1 MRYSNITTNGGGRY
15 SNDSVPDS
23 NLPDWVDGNPDISEL
38 PGGTFENIARNV
50 AQNQWLIV
58 QAILGGAEFLVDSLA
73 WKFSPTTDPL
83 LIPLDSRDQR
93 AESIVGSMKSLS
105 AGRSY
110 LVLWTRPEDGLRTM
124 AGVTT
129 SNYPAEVIRTSMRGR
144 YIEHTESIV
153 TTMAGVIA

>member
-15 SNDSVPDS
+15 SNEDVPDS
-23 NLPDWVDGNPDISEL
+23 KLPDWVHGNPDISEI
-38 PGGTFENIARNV
+38 PGDTFENVARNI

-83 LIPLDSRDQR
+83 LIPIDSRDAR
-93 AESIVGSMKSLS
+93 AESIVGSMKSIS

-110 LVLWTRPEDGLRTM
+110 LVLWTVPENGLRTM
-124 AGVTT
+124 AGVTL
-129 SNYPAEVIRTSMRGR
+129 SNYPAEILRTSLRGR
-144 YIEHTESIV
+144 MVTFIESTV